1 MRAGLH
7 TGGVPNGVFTMNG
20 RVAMGVSVV
29 MSIDELR
36 SGLGVGGAG
45 ASTGTST
52 ETGELFCVAVTL
64 VEGRGVLWYSYE

>member
-1 MRAGLH
+1 
-7 TGGVPNGVFTMNG
+7 
-20 RVAMGVSVV
+20 MGVSVV

-45 ASTGTST
+45 ASTGTGT

>member
-1 MRAGLH
+1 MHGRLAL
-7 TGGVPNGVFTMNG
+7 GGSVGMS
-20 RVAMGVSVV
+20 VA
-29 MSIDELR
+29 EPR

-45 ASTGTST
+45 ASTGTGT